1 MKPTRKTLNH
11 LKRSLALA
19 GLAFA
24 LPMTVLAQETP
35 WSLRTG
41 LATVNFAASET
52 QLSVAGSPVQGGDAH
67 FSNNKAVAFELGYAL
82 TPAITAR
89 FAFGI
94 PPTTRLSAA
103 GTLQSMVPPLSG
115 HLGKVQYGPAVLT
128 LTHSLG
134 QYGRFTPY
142 VGAGINYTIV
152 TRTRDGDIADL
163 KVKNAWGSVLQIGG
177 DFQIDKQ
184 WSVFLDVRKVFVKT
198 TASGSIPAFGSPPAH
213 ANVKLDPLIVHA
225 GVGYRF

>member
-1 MKPTRKTLNH
+1 MKLTKKTPRH
-11 LKRSLALA
+11 LARGLALA
-19 GLAFA
+19 GWACA
-24 LPMTVLAQETP
+24 LPMAALAQETP
-35 WSLRTG
+35 WSVRAG
-41 LATVNFAASET
+41 LATVNFAASQT
-52 QLSVAGSPVQGGDAH
+52 RLSVAGSAVPGGDVK
-67 FSNNKAVAFELGYAL
+67 FSNNKALAFEVGYAL

-103 GTLQSMVPPLSG
+103 GSLQSSVPPLSG
-115 HLGKVQYGPAVLT
+115 SLGKVQYGPAVLT

-142 VGAGINYTIV
+142 VGAGINYTLV
-152 TRTRDGDIADL
+152 ARTRDGDIADL
-163 KVKNAWGSVLQIGG
+163 KVKNAWGSVLQIGT

-213 ANVKLDPLIVHA
+213 ASVKLDPLLVHV